1 MKRDVNDYNDDDG
14 SNNNNNNNNNVK
26 NWLFVVRFD
35 VFKAVIE
42 EMSFFAM

>member
-1 MKRDVNDYNDDDG
+1 VKRDVNDYNDDDG
-14 SNNNNNNNNNVK
+14 SNNNNNNVK